1 MFSHMILWIS
11 HVTLWV
17 HSLFPDNLF
26 IWPDFLHSIMTAFS
40 FLSTHRCLL
49 ASHLMR
55 STGLPCTPQPMQ
67 SCPSSLASSLCV
79 CAQAHLTLCDPM
91 DWSPPDS
98 SVREIF
104 LARILEWVAMPSFR
118 GSSWSRDQTHLS
130 CISCTGRW
138 AAQGTSGKEPA
149 CQRRRRKRCR
159 FHPWVGK
166 ISLRSARQ
174 PTPIFLSG
182 ESHGQRSL
190 ADYSPGVAK
199 SQKWLKQLSTRIQ
212 KNHWLLNRSPIRISK
227 AKLKT

>member
-1 MFSHMILWIS
+1 MWPFGFTVYSQINFYMTWFPAQHHDGFLIPQYAPLPPGFPS
-11 HVTLWV
+11 NEV
-17 HSLFPDNLF
+17 HRSP
-26 IWPDFLHSIMTAFS
+26 LHSTANAVMPIQ
-40 FLSTHRCLL
+40 LSI
-49 ASHLMR
+49 
-55 STGLPCTPQPMQ
+55 QPV
-67 SCPSSLASSLCV
+67 CV